1 MTNETK
7 NFEINIKTKQINY
20 LTNDQLKENEKKR
33 IKKIKEAKFVQHIP
47 LFKKLKITN
56 DKYDQI
62 SNIFHS
68 YYEYAMDAFK
78 NKKICKSYLKLLDID
93 FNKFPEYK
101 QSIDADIEQI
111 VQKDAKRMGANHFG
125 YIPSKTQ
132 PGKHPSHPASLLLT
146 YYLSIYHKNKKYVKK
161 YSKERSTKNQFYTTM
176 GLYGQGSDLLPFLI
190 CLLDLEPVDS
200 FVLFYLLDEKTS
212 MYKLNTK
219 YQDFSNFNFFSIT
232 FFVLIKLI
240 NKDYWA
246 PLFIKKEQEDFNQIM
261 NEAIKAIFAGA
272 TLTPGLYRFPLIK
285 LNYKITPV
293 FINSIEDMCFHLL
306 DKGPSFILCLL
317 SATMSNIKFKVDPNQ
332 PLELMELLTVTTDIN
347 NTKVPKLPVEKAF
360 KIYKKIKKSKFKS
373 VDKLLCKIG
382 KIYKKKQYLYSAE
395 PMPEAT
401 ILKKFV
407 GFDSNDIKRL
417 FRPID
422 KKYLMVDFVKLNEKF
437 IINNNDIIFK
447 KGGRKK
453 RHKNTRR
460 KSRNYDGEWELLKK
474 KSKRKTLKK
483 P

>member
-1 MTNETK
+1 
-7 NFEINIKTKQINY
+7 
-20 LTNDQLKENEKKR
+20 
-33 IKKIKEAKFVQHIP
+33 
-47 LFKKLKITN
+47 
-56 DKYDQI
+56 
-62 SNIFHS
+62 
-68 YYEYAMDAFK
+68 
-78 NKKICKSYLKLLDID
+78 
-93 FNKFPEYK
+93 
-101 QSIDADIEQI
+101 
-111 VQKDAKRMGANHFG
+111 
-125 YIPSKTQ
+125 
-132 PGKHPSHPASLLLT
+132 
-146 YYLSIYHKNKKYVKK
+146 
-161 YSKERSTKNQFYTTM
+161 
-176 GLYGQGSDLLPFLI
+176 
-190 CLLDLEPVDS
+190 
-200 FVLFYLLDEKTS
+200 
-212 MYKLNTK
+212 
-219 YQDFSNFNFFSIT
+219 
-232 FFVLIKLI
+232 
-240 NKDYWA
+240 
-246 PLFIKKEQEDFNQIM
+246 
-261 NEAIKAIFAGA
+261 
-272 TLTPGLYRFPLIK
+272 
-285 LNYKITPV
+285 
-293 FINSIEDMCFHLL
+293 
-306 DKGPSFILCLL
+306 
-317 SATMSNIKFKVDPNQ
+317 MSNIKFKVDPNQ